1 MPAVNVSN
9 MNNNL
14 QNAKGTRLGHYGY
27 ITQPRTNV
35 ATRQGEIVV
44 ASNLPYKRR
53 FS

>member
-1 MPAVNVSN
+1 MPQMNISN

-14 QNAKGTRLGHYGY
+14 QNAKGTQIGHYAY

-35 ATRQGEIVV
+35 AREKGEVV
-44 ASNLPYKRR
+44 VSYNLPYKRR